1 MRSLIILLF
10 IFVLLLAVVAVVVL
24 CINASKKKTPTSN
37 TDVEEDESPA
47 TPTPSSQVSDS
58 DFQIRFAV
66 EHTILPSRIDS
77 EPIYMITSII
87 AERGA
92 FINNYYRDIYTQNK
106 QLSPYT
112 LEDFV
117 VSVPYVVSSAKVVR
131 IDMPEKNLK
140 NTLCKRIYIIFNES
154 FTKHLFVSVEYFD
167 EQLKMCI
174 TADGEHEQI
183 SDIADNEEE
192 LLKQIIEDEDIS
204 EENYS
209 DVLETLMKDQKTS
222 EPLLENDE
230 QIRRHS
236 AEFTHTL
243 AQIHNLKLENKR
255 EDALNLL
262 KDIIRKEA
270 SKYKDDDITE
280 YRCFR
285 NSFEVL
291 LYANLYHPYN
301 PEKQEKKKLI
311 GMQVDLSAAYMLWGV
326 MMLEQRQYDKAI
338 DILRAALKANPVNV
352 SVMFAL
358 ADAYKGKNYL
368 KSYLS
373 IISQA
378 HSCAVRKSD
387 IAWIYRCYAYYY
399 TKMNDFDTAFS
410 LIYASKHFDIKGFGT
425 ALRETEKLSQQ
436 SFPEP
441 SVEEI
446 KQNLIQKNIS
456 WGAKNLAVGVVN
468 LLDKEY
474 TQSQNSQGLKM
485 CADLKKE
492 LSFEN

>member
-1 MRSLIILLF
+1 MRTLLILLF
-10 IFVLLLAVVAVVVL
+10 ILVLAVIAASVL
-24 CINASKKKTPTSN
+24 CINAGRKKTQPSN
-37 TDVEEDESPA
+37 TGVKEEESPSA
-47 TPTPSSQVSDS
+47 SAPASQISDS

-66 EHTILPSRIDS
+66 EHTILPSRIAS

-92 FINNYYRDIYTQNK
+92 FINNYYRDIYAQNK
-106 QLSPYT
+106 QLSPYA

-117 VSVPYVVSSAKVVR
+117 VSVPYEVSSARVVR

-140 NTLCKRIYIIFNES
+140 NTLCKRIYIVFNES

-192 LLKQIIEDEDIS
+192 LLKQIIEDEDIA

-209 DVLETLMKDQKTS
+209 DALQTLMKDQKTS
-222 EPLLENDE
+222 EPLLEDAE
-230 QIRRHS
+230 QIRRHA
-236 AEFTHTL
+236 AEFTQAL
-243 AQIHNLKLENKR
+243 VKVHNMKLDNKR
-255 EDALNLL
+255 EDALKLL

-270 SKYKDDDITE
+270 SKYRDNDITE

-301 PEKQEKKKLI
+301 PEKQEKKQLV

-373 IISQA
+373 VISQA

-387 IAWIYRCYAYYY
+387 IAQIYRCYAYYY
-399 TKMNDFDTAFS
+399 TKINDFDTAFS

-425 ALRETEKLSQQ
+425 ALRETEKISQQ

-441 SVEEI
+441 PVEEI
-446 KQNLIQKNIS
+446 KQRLMQKNIS
-456 WGAKNLAVGVVN
+456 WGAKNLAVSVVN

-474 TQSQNSQGLKM
+474 TQSQNAQGLKM
-485 CADLKKE
+485 CAELKKE